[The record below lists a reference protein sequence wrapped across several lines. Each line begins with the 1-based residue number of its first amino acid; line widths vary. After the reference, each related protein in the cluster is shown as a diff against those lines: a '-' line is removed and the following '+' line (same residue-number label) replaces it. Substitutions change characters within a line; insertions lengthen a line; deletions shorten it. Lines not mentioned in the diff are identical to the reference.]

1 MSQTASPAP
10 RRFYAH
16 NRDDGRHSGHVVDG
30 EDFHDAALLFAEQWA
45 AADPA
50 EVSVIV
56 KDCESG
62 EEQCFVVHLD
72 EGDAEP
78 C

>member
-1 MSQTASPAP
+1 MNEPQPH

-16 NRDDGRHSGHVVDG
+16 DRGAHRQAGSLIGDADT
-30 EDFHDAALLFAEQWA
+30 FHDAAIAFAERQVHVDEDGA
-45 AADPA
+45 
-50 EVSVIV
+50 VSVIV
-56 KDCESG
+56 KDCETG

-72 EGDAEP
+72 AGEAEP